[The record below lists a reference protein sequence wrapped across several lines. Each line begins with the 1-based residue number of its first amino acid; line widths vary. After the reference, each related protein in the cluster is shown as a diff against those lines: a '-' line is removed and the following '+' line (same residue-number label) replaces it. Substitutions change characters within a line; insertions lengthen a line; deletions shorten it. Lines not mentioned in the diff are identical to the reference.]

1 MSASA
6 AVRAKAAK
14 IVADVAERGRSL
26 DAAFT
31 GESGATKQERGLLR
45 SLSYDS
51 IRWYIRLDALLAR
64 LLSRPNQSLEPEI
77 RALAIVGLCQL
88 IYTDIPAHAAVAET
102 VAATR
107 FLKQPRASGFI
118 NAILRRCQRE
128 QAQLLPQIDR
138 DLAVR
143 TAHPRWIVEKLRKD
157 WGDRAN
163 DILDAN
169 NQRPPFWIRVN
180 RLRVTPAN
188 YREQLQARQIGVTAS
203 LFDDTALL
211 LDRAM
216 DVSELPGFDA
226 GLVSVQDAAAQLAGH
241 LLDPQPGER
250 ILDACAAPGGKT
262 GHLLELVLGR
272 MPECRERAGQDAR
285 MQRAHGCAGAAMDAQ
300 DRPPEL
306 AALTAVDVS
315 PERLTRV
322 TQNLQRLFAKP
333 EVAPDVA
340 QLRAADAADPASWW
354 DGKPFDRI
362 LLDVPCSATGVIRRH
377 PDIKLLRRSDDIAAL
392 VARQSQLLRSSW
404 PLLRPGGRLL
414 YASCSALQAETTA
427 VIEEF
432 LRNEPGARDITGE
445 RLKALPTFGQAAP
458 GEGTRVGVGG
468 LRIAAGSAGMD
479 GFYYALLKKPC

>member
-6 AVRAKAAK
+6 SVRARAAR

-26 DAAFT
+26 DAVLS
-31 GESGATKQERGLLR
+31 GESTSTKQERGLLR

-51 IRWYIRLDALLAR
+51 IRWYIRLDALLGR

-102 VAATR
+102 VAATK
-107 FLKQPRASGFI
+107 FLKQPRASGFV

-128 QAQLLPQIDR
+128 QEQLLPQIDR
-138 DLAVR
+138 DLATR
-143 TAHPRWIVEKLRKD
+143 TAHPHWLVERLRKD

-163 DILDAN
+163 DILAAN

-188 YREQLQARQIGVTAS
+188 YRQQLQASQIGVAAS
-203 LFDDTALL
+203 IFEGTALL

-216 DVSELPGFDA
+216 DVSELPGFED

-262 GHLLELVLGR
+262 GHLLELTPG
-272 MPECRERAGQDAR
+272 
-285 MQRAHGCAGAAMDAQ
+285 
-300 DRPPEL
+300 L

-322 TQNLQRLFAKP
+322 TQNLQRLFARS
-333 EVAPDVA
+333 DVA
-340 QLRAADAADPASWW
+340 ELRAADAAEPASWW
-354 DGKPFDRI
+354 DGKPFNRI

-392 VARQSQLLRSSW
+392 ASRQSQLLRTAW
-404 PLLRPGGRLL
+404 TLLQPGGRLL

-427 VIEEF
+427 VIEDF
-432 LRNEPGARDITGE
+432 LRTEPRARDATGE
-445 RLKALPTFGQAAP
+445 RLQALPSFAQALD
-458 GEGTRVGVGG
+458 EGTCAGANG

-479 GFYYALLKKPC
+479 GFYYALLEKPC

>member
-6 AVRAKAAK
+6 AVRARAARV
-14 IVADVAERGRSL
+14 VAEVVERGRSL
-26 DAAFT
+26 DAVLNA
-31 GESGATKQERGLLR
+31 ESTTNKQERGLLR

-51 IRWYIRLDALLAR
+51 IRWYIRLDALLTR
-64 LLSRPNQSLEPEI
+64 LLARPNQALEPEI

-88 IYTDIPAHAAVAET
+88 IYTDIPEHAAVAET

-107 FLKQPRASGFI
+107 ELKQPRASGLV

-128 QAQLLPQIDR
+128 QTQLLPKIDR

-143 TAHPRWIVEKLRKD
+143 TAHPRWLVEKLRKD

-180 RLRVTPAN
+180 RARVTAAN
-188 YREQLQARQIGVTAS
+188 YRDRLQEKQIGVLAS
-203 LFDDTALL
+203 AFDDTALL

-216 DVSELPGFDA
+216 DVSDLPGFDE
-226 GLVSVQDAAAQLAGH
+226 GWVSVQDAAAQFAGH
-241 LLDPQPGER
+241 LLDPQAGER

-262 GHLLELVLGR
+262 GHLLEL
-272 MPECRERAGQDAR
+272 A
-285 MQRAHGCAGAAMDAQ
+285 
-300 DRPPEL
+300 PEL

-322 TQNLQRLFAKP
+322 SQNLQRLG
-333 EVAPDVA
+333 VTA
-340 QLRAADAADPASWW
+340 QVVAADAAEPTSWW
-354 DGKPFDRI
+354 DGKPFNRI

-377 PDIKLLRRSDDIAAL
+377 PDIKLLRRSDDIAPLA
-392 VARQSQLLRSSW
+392 ARQSQLLRALW
-404 PLLRPGGRLL
+404 PLLLPGGRLL
-414 YASCSALQAETTA
+414 YASCSAIQAETTA
-427 VIEEF
+427 VIADF
-432 LRNEPGARDITGE
+432 LRDEPTARDATVE
-445 RLKALPTFGQAAP
+445 RLQTLPP
-458 GEGTRVGVGG
+458 VGEGTRADAHG

-479 GFYYALLKKPC
+479 GFYYAVLEKPRGPSAVLPASTNMNSNLG

>member
-1 MSASA
+1 MSTSA
-6 AVRAKAAK
+6 EVRAKAAK
-14 IVADVAERGRSL
+14 IVAEVAERGRSL
-26 DAAFT
+26 DAAFSS
-31 GESGATKQERGLLR
+31 ESTATKQERGLLR

-51 IRWYIRLDALLAR
+51 IRWYIRLEALLER
-64 LLSRPNQSLEPEI
+64 LLSRPDQSLEPEI

-107 FLKQPRASGFI
+107 LLKQPRASGFI

-128 QAQLLPQIDR
+128 QTQLLPQIDR
-138 DLAVR
+138 DLAAR
-143 TAHPRWIVEKLRKD
+143 TAHPRWLVEKLRKD

-188 YREQLQARQIGVTAS
+188 YREQLQASEIGVAAS
-203 LFDDTALL
+203 MLDGTALL
-211 LDRAM
+211 LERAM
-216 DVSELPGFDA
+216 DVSELPGFEA
-226 GLVSVQDAAAQLAGH
+226 GLVSVQDGAAQIAGH

-262 GHLLELVLGR
+262 GHLLEL
-272 MPECRERAGQDAR
+272 A
-285 MQRAHGCAGAAMDAQ
+285 
-300 DRPPEL
+300 PEL

-322 TQNLQRLFAKP
+322 TQNLQRLFTK
-333 EVAPDVA
+333 PDVA
-340 QLRAADAADPASWW
+340 QVLAADAAEPASWW
-354 DGKPFDRI
+354 DGKLFNRI

-392 VARQSQLLRSSW
+392 AARQSQLLRTSW
-404 PLLRPGGRLL
+404 AMLQPGGRLL
-414 YASCSALQAETTA
+414 YASCSALQAETSA

-432 LRNEPGARDITGE
+432 LRTEPSARDATSD
-445 RLKALPTFGQAAP
+445 RLKALPALA
-458 GEGTRVGVGG
+458 EVLDDGTRAGVGG

-479 GFYYALLKKPC
+479 GFYYALLEKPC

>member
-6 AVRAKAAK
+6 AVRARAARV
-14 IVADVAERGRSL
+14 VAEVVERGRSL
-26 DAAFT
+26 DAVLAE
-31 GESGATKQERGLLR
+31 ESTSNKQERGLLR

-51 IRWYIRLDALLAR
+51 IRWYVRLDALLTR
-64 LLSRPNQSLEPEI
+64 LLARPNQELEPEI

-88 IYTDIPAHAAVAET
+88 IYTDIPEHAAVAET

-107 FLKQPRASGFI
+107 VLKQPRASGLV

-128 QAQLLPQIDR
+128 HAQLLPKIDR

-143 TAHPRWIVEKLRKD
+143 TAHPRWLVEKLRKD

-180 RLRVTPAN
+180 RARVTAAN
-188 YREQLQARQIGVTAS
+188 YREQLQARQIGVLAS
-203 LFDDTALL
+203 AFDDTALL
-211 LDRAM
+211 LDQAM
-216 DVSELPGFDA
+216 DVSELPGFDD
-226 GLVSVQDAAAQLAGH
+226 GWVSVQDAAAQLAGH
-241 LLDPQPGER
+241 LLEPQAGER

-262 GHLLELVLGR
+262 GHLLEL
-272 MPECRERAGQDAR
+272 A
-285 MQRAHGCAGAAMDAQ
+285 
-300 DRPPEL
+300 PEL

-322 TQNLQRLFAKP
+322 SQNLQRLGVTAKI
-333 EVAPDVA
+333 V
-340 QLRAADAADPASWW
+340 AADAAEPASWW
-354 DGKPFDRI
+354 DGKPFNRI

-392 VARQSQLLRSSW
+392 AARQSQLLRALW
-404 PLLRPGGRLL
+404 PLLQPGGRLL

-427 VIEEF
+427 VIADF
-432 LRNEPGARDITGE
+432 LRDEPTARDATGD
-445 RLKALPTFGQAAP
+445 RLQALPP
-458 GEGTRVGVGG
+458 IGEGTHIGTHG

-479 GFYYALLKKPC
+479 GFYYALLDKRPGPSGDLPASINMNSSNLG

>member
-6 AVRAKAAK
+6 AVRARAAR

-26 DAAFT
+26 DAVLSS
-31 GESGATKQERGLLR
+31 ESAATKQERGLLR

-107 FLKQPRASGFI
+107 LLKQPRASGFI

-128 QAQLLPQIDR
+128 QAKLLPQIDR
-138 DLAVR
+138 DLAAR
-143 TAHPRWIVEKLRKD
+143 TAHPRWLVEKLRKD

-188 YREQLQARQIGVTAS
+188 YREQLQAKQIGVVAS
-203 LFDDTALL
+203 MFDDTALL

-216 DVSELPGFDA
+216 DVSELPGFEA

-262 GHLLELVLGR
+262 SHLLELS
-272 MPECRERAGQDAR
+272 
-285 MQRAHGCAGAAMDAQ
+285 
-300 DRPPEL
+300 PEL
-306 AALTAVDVS
+306 AALIAVDVS

-322 TQNLQRLFAKP
+322 TQNLQRLFARS
-333 EVAPDVA
+333 DVA
-340 QLRAADAADPASWW
+340 DVRAADAAQPESWW
-354 DGKPFDRI
+354 DGKPFNRI

-377 PDIKLLRRSDDIAAL
+377 PDIKLLRRSDDITAL
-392 VARQSQLLRSSW
+392 AARQSQLLRSAW
-404 PLLRPGGRLL
+404 TMLQPGGRLL

-427 VIEEF
+427 VIGEF
-432 LRNEPGARDITGE
+432 LRTERGARDVTGE
-445 RLKALPTFGQAAP
+445 RLQALPGLAQAL
-458 GEGTRVGVGG
+458 GEGTRAGVNG

-479 GFYYALLKKPC
+479 GFYYALLDKPC

>member
-1 MSASA
+1 VSASA
-6 AVRAKAAK
+6 AVRARAAK
-14 IVADVAERGRSL
+14 IVAEVVERGRSL
-26 DAAFT
+26 DAVLAA
-31 GESGATKQERGLLR
+31 ESTSNKQERGLLR

-51 IRWYIRLDALLAR
+51 IRWYLRLDALLAR
-64 LLSRPNQSLEPEI
+64 LLARPNQALEPEI

-107 FLKQPRASGFI
+107 VLKQPRASGLV

-128 QAQLLPQIDR
+128 QAQLLPKLDR

-143 TAHPRWIVEKLRKD
+143 TAHPRWLVEKLRKD
-157 WGDRAN
+157 WGDRAE

-169 NQRPPFWIRVN
+169 NRRPPFWIRVN
-180 RLRVTPAN
+180 RARVTPAN
-188 YREQLQARQIGVTAS
+188 YREQLQAKQIGVLAS
-203 LFDDTALL
+203 FFDDTALL
-211 LDRAM
+211 LDQAM
-216 DVSELPGFDA
+216 DVGDLPGFDE

-241 LLDPQPGER
+241 LLAPRAGER

-262 GHLLELVLGR
+262 GHLLEL
-272 MPECRERAGQDAR
+272 A
-285 MQRAHGCAGAAMDAQ
+285 
-300 DRPPEL
+300 PEL

-322 TQNLQRLFAKP
+322 SQNLQRLGVAAHVVAGDAGEPAK
-333 EVAPDVA
+333 
-340 QLRAADAADPASWW
+340 WW
-354 DGKPFDRI
+354 DGKAFDRI

-392 VARQSQLLRSSW
+392 AARQSQLLRASW

-427 VIEEF
+427 VIADF
-432 LRNEPGARDITGE
+432 LRDEPTARDVTGE
-445 RLKALPTFGQAAP
+445 RLRELATL
-458 GEGTRVGVGG
+458 GEGTRVDAHG

-479 GFYYALLKKPC
+479 GFYYALLEKSRGPSAALPATNMNSSRNLG